1 MKNLLLITVFIV
13 AMTTKLMAQDQGA
26 IRINHLPQKS
36 QGTKASLQKENHQF
50 EIVAK
55 EEVDVNLR
63 FSLKTED
70 NVKIVVTD
78 QDDKVILSKKFRKKG
93 DNRLA
98 FTMNENEK
106 YVVKLAGE
114 KQSNLI
120 VNVSED

>member
-36 QGTKASLQKENHQF
+36 QGTKASSQKENHQF

-78 QDDKVILSKKFRKKG
+78 QDDKVILSKKFRKKE
-93 DNRLA
+93 
-98 FTMNENEK
+98 T
-106 YVVKLAGE
+106 
-114 KQSNLI
+114 I
-120 VNVSED
+120 VWPLL

>member
-13 AMTTKLMAQDQGA
+13 ALTTKLMAQDQGA
-26 IRINHLPQKS
+26 IRINHLQQKS
-36 QGTKASLQKENHQF
+36 VGIKTSALKENHQF

-55 EEVDVNLR
+55 EEVDVNLK
-63 FSLKTED
+63 FSLRTED
-70 NVKIVVTD
+70 NINIVVMD
-78 QDDKVILSKKFRKKG
+78 QDDKVILTKKFRKKG

-106 YVVKLAGE
+106 YIVKLAGE
-114 KQSNLI
+114 KQTNLI

>member
-1 MKNLLLITVFIV
+1 MKSLLLITVFVV
-13 AMTTKLMAQDQGA
+13 AMTTKLMAQDQSA
-26 IRINHLPQKS
+26 IRINYLPLKS
-36 QGTKASLQKENHQF
+36 QETKASSQKENHQF

-78 QDDKVILSKKFRKKG
+78 QNDKVILSKKFKKKE

-106 YVVKLAGE
+106 YLVKLAGE

-120 VNVSED
+120 VNVSEE